1 MSDPGTGGTT
11 TRRRTLIWICATVVA
26 AALAGYLT
34 RPEGRR
40 SEGVLRSS
48 LRTTP
53 DGVAGLARGIARL
66 GRHTEP
72 RLTPMMDAD
81 PVRGTIVQLQSVAPT
96 TPREIE
102 ALLDHVRTGGT
113 LLYAPSR
120 DRLLG
125 IPRTSMLMVAL
136 GVWFDGFVARELPD
150 SVGARW
156 GEHLLAEGLPPP
168 ERIRFGFEVIR
179 REGADSAGIDE
190 GSAAADSVAANEDRA
205 DEEAGREPEEAV
217 ATDQEPEDAAEPD
230 QESDSIPELPEWF
243 PDAGDA
249 EDPVPLLTAPNSA
262 GEEVMAAA
270 LVRMGEGRIVIFAD
284 AGPLSNGAADSDP
297 MAVLAVRAALAY
309 TSEADTVFFDE
320 FHLGITGYGSRAE
333 VLANFFLGSPGGRTL
348 LHVVL
353 VCFLFLACKGLRF
366 GLPATAVAPAD
377 RERRSPLEHVSA
389 LGDLYAKAGAA
400 KTTSLLLLSRLAR
413 AVRASPPR
421 DLEEADRLLREIE
434 ARRGRHRSI
443 DRVREGLFAEP
454 ADLTLIASGVD
465 EQLARRFSK

>member
-1 MSDPGTGGTT
+1 MSDSGTGGAT
-11 TRRRTLIWICATVVA
+11 TRRRTLIWICATVVG

-40 SEGVLRSS
+40 STGVLRSS

-53 DGVAGLARGIARL
+53 DGVAALSRGIARM

-81 PVRGTIVQLQSVAPT
+81 PVRGTIVQLQPVAPT

-102 ALLDHVRTGGT
+102 ALLDHVRGGGT

-136 GVWFDGFVARELPD
+136 GVWFDGFLARELPD
-150 SVGARW
+150 SVAATW
-156 GEHLLAEGLPPP
+156 GEHPLAEGLPPP
-168 ERIRFGFEVIR
+168 ERPRFGFEVIR
-179 REGADSAGIDE
+179 REGADSAGIDD
-190 GSAAADSVAANEDRA
+190 GSAPADSVAANADRA
-205 DEEAGREPEEAV
+205 DEEAGREPEES
-217 ATDQEPEDAAEPD
+217 AEPD

-249 EDPVPLLTAPNSA
+249 EDPVPLLTAPDSA
-262 GEEVMAAA
+262 GKEVMAAA
-270 LVRMGEGRIVIFAD
+270 LVRMGEGRILIFAD
-284 AGPLSNGAADSDP
+284 ARHLSNGAADEDP

-320 FHLGITGYGSRAE
+320 FHQGITGYGSRAE
-333 VLANFFLGSPGGRTL
+333 VLANFFLGSPGGLTL

-353 VCFLFLACKGLRF
+353 VSFLFLACKGLRF

-400 KTTSLLLLSRLAR
+400 KTAALLLLARLAR

-434 ARRGRHRSI
+434 TRRGRHRSI
-443 DRVREGLFAEP
+443 NRVREGLDAEP

>member
-1 MSDPGTGGTT
+1 MSDPHTRGTT
-11 TRRRTLIWICATVVA
+11 PRRRTLIWICVTVVA

-53 DGVAGLARGIARL
+53 DGVAALARGIARL

-72 RLTPMMDAD
+72 RLTPLADAD
-81 PVRGTIVQLQSVAPT
+81 PVRGTVVQLQPVMPT

-102 ALLDHVRTGGT
+102 VLLDHVRAGGT
-113 LLYAPSR
+113 LLYAPGR

-125 IPRTSMLMVAL
+125 MPRTTMLMVAL
-136 GVWFDGFVARELPD
+136 GVWFDGFLARELPD

-156 GEHLLAEGLPPP
+156 GEHPLADGLPPP
-168 ERIRFGFEVIR
+168 GRPRFGFEAVPAER
-179 REGADSAGIDE
+179 ADS
-190 GSAAADSVAANEDRA
+190 
-205 DEEAGREPEEAV
+205 
-217 ATDQEPEDAAEPD
+217 AEPD

-249 EDPVPLLTAPNSA
+249 EAPVPLQTAPDSA
-262 GEEVMAAA
+262 GKEVMAAA

-284 AGPLSNGAADSDP
+284 AEPLSNGSADEDP

-400 KTTSLLLLSRLAR
+400 KTAALLLLSRLAR

-421 DLEEADRLLREIE
+421 DLEEADRLLGEIE

-443 DRVREGLFAEP
+443 DQVREGLVADP